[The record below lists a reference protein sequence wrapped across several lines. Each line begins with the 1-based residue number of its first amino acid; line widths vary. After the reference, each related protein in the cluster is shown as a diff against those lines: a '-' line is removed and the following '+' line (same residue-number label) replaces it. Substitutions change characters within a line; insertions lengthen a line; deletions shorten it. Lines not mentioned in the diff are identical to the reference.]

1 MFLVQNIDE
10 NRKSCVAVEDGR
22 LRRRCWRSNC
32 HGEPRKSPPR
42 RNFAA
47 EPQLLISDIKV

>member
-1 MFLVQNIDE
+1 VQNIDE